1 MTHICCPTHTH
12 TPKQRKKSKEKGKFY
27 RVLIWNEME
36 FGTDSHIW
44 HCHQKLMSG
53 LVTL

>member
-1 MTHICCPTHTH
+1 MLSYTHTH
-12 TPKQRKKSKEKGKFY
+12 TQTEEKSKEKVKFY

-44 HCHQKLMSG
+44 HCQQKLMSG
-53 LVTL
+53 PVTL

>member
-1 MTHICCPTHTH
+1 MLSYTHPHTQ
-12 TPKQRKKSKEKGKFY
+12 TEDKSKEKGKFY